1 MTFVVPF
8 DGSRLAVA
16 ALERAVD
23 VGAALDESVVAVS
36 VVRRN
41 DAAYARKKGWL
52 DADEPFDLETVV
64 ERLRERVA
72 ETAPEAEFRHT
83 TIGRFTTDSEIAR
96 AIRGV
101 TREVDATVVFVGS
114 DNAGRIVSSLS
125 SVGTKVATDVA
136 YDVYIVRS

>member
-8 DGSRLAVA
+8 DGSELAT
-16 ALERAVD
+16 
-23 VGAALDESVVAVS
+23 AALDRAVTLGDALGEPVVAVS

-41 DAAYARKKGWL
+41 DAPYARKKGWL
-52 DADEPFDLETVV
+52 DADEPFDLETIV
-64 ERLRERVA
+64 ERLREQVA
-72 ETAPEAEFRHT
+72 EAAPDAEFRHT
-83 TIGRFTTDSEIAR
+83 TIGRFTTDSEVAR
-96 AIRGV
+96 AIRGL

-125 SVGTKVATDVA
+125 SIGTKVATDVA